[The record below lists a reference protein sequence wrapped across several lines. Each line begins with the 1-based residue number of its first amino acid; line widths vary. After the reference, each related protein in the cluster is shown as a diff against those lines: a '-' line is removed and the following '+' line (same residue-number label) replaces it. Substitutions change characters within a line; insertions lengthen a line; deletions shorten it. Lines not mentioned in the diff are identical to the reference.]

1 MKKKTIDLAKK
12 LTLAKAT
19 VATLTV
25 KQQVGLK
32 GGRLSTNCDTY
43 DPQWTCESHP
53 RPTNVCM

>member
-1 MKKKTIDLAKK
+1 MKKKKAALAKK
-12 LTLAKAT
+12 LTLAKET
-19 VATLTV
+19 VASLTV
-25 KQQVGLK
+25 KQQGVLN